1 MTDNIQ
7 NLSTLTND
15 STLVNNVDT
24 IDAQE
29 HNTHRSNYRDQINL
43 HKSVLEDHDKNY
55 ASTSAPTLKSEG
67 KVWCDTTNDPAVLKY
82 YKDGSANDE
91 ELVGTTLT
99 QTVSNKTLN
108 STNITTPSGTSFSQ
122 QLVPTIIGGII
133 AYSATNYRDSNG
145 DIQALSYNTT
155 DLIDGHFMVC
165 AGFGIS
171 RTTYSELFARI
182 GTTYGDGD
190 GSTTFNI
197 PALNDGSF
205 LRGFDGGVVT
215 EPIGADQQDTFQ
227 GHNMNIFISD
237 NGFPDGSGDRS
248 DKYYLMHPSRGTDYN
263 LVSSPT
269 SNGVNGVPRFSNET
283 RPLNYAVHY
292 LIRVI

>member
-7 NLSTLTND
+7 NLNTLTND

-55 ASTSAPTLKSEG
+55 ASSTAPSLKSEG

-108 STNITTPSGTSFSQ
+108 SITLESTSIITPSGTSFSQ

-145 DIQALSYNTT
+145 DIQTLSYDTT
-155 DLIDGHFMVC
+155 SLIDGHFMVC
-165 AGFGIS
+165 TGFGIS

-182 GTTYGDGD
+182 GTTYGVGD
-190 GSTTFNI
+190 GVNTFSL
-197 PALNDGSF
+197 PTLNEGSF
-205 LRGFDGGVVT
+205 LRGLDHPV
-215 EPIGADQQDTFQ
+215 
-227 GHNMNIFISD
+227 
-237 NGFPDGSGDRS
+237 SGDTNVIGQPQ
-248 DKYYLMHPSRGTDYN
+248 DHQLQQHTHGYLTADN
-263 LVSSPT
+263 L
-269 SNGVNGVPRFSNET
+269 GVNGGSGNIRVLGPVAQTTGVTGANFGAET
-283 RPLNYAVHY
+283 RPRNHAVFW

>member
-7 NLSTLTND
+7 NLNTLTND

-91 ELVGTTLT
+91 ELVGTTIS
-99 QTVSNKTLN
+99 QTVSNKTLD

-145 DIQALSYNTT
+145 DIQALSWNTT

-165 AGFGIS
+165 TGFGIS

-182 GTTYGDGD
+182 GTTYGIGD
-190 GSTTFNI
+190 GVNTFSL
-197 PALNDGSF
+197 PALNEGSF
-205 LRGFDGGVVT
+205 LRGFDNGVT
-215 EPIGADQQDTFQ
+215 TGAIGSYQNHQLQQHTHGYFS
-227 GHNMNIFISD
+227 ID
-237 NGFPDGSGDRS
+237 NLGINGGSGNIRF
-248 DKYYLMHPSRGTDYN
+248 LG
-263 LVSSPT
+263 LVSQT
-269 SNGVNGVPRFSNET
+269 TGVNGAFSGTET
-283 RPLNYAVHY
+283 RPRNHAVFW